1 MGRLWGTYGALMGHV
16 CGICVALMGHLWGT
30 YGALM
35 GHLWGTYGARGWVT
49 YGASAFSHLWG
60 KRFSPPTRASTAGPP
75 PQQLSVYALREGE
88 FPMQLLCPYRNDFCV
103 RFCSF
108 WAQRAKLFMLRDAAD
123 PGFKVIE

>member
-1 MGRLWGTYGALMGHV
+1 MGHV

-35 GHLWGTYGARGWVT
+35 GHVVGSLMGQALFLTIWCHFLA
-49 YGASAFSHLWG
+49 
-60 KRFSPPTRASTAGPP
+60 PPTRASTAGSP

-88 FPMQLLCPYRNDFCV
+88 FPMQLLCPHRNDFCV